1 MEYQSFIEHSLH
13 QASEIASEKF
23 GRVSGT
29 IKDEDSNQI
38 LTEADTQIGRLLV
51 DLIRGEFPKHNI
63 IDEETGVIDNS
74 SQFTWV
80 IDPIDGTSNFV
91 QGIPNYGIMIGLLRE
106 GEAISAGI
114 SLPFFQEIILAEKGQ
129 GTFRNN
135 ERLQVTKESDLS
147 SVLVAYQLDAR
158 QNDPDFT
165 RREYARVAEIAL
177 AVRNLRTSGSC
188 FDAVMVAEGKYGAC
202 LNQTAK
208 IWDVVATQLIIEAA
222 GGVCTDF
229 FGRKLDYSKPLIQA
243 GNNFTYCLASST
255 LHEQIQKII
264 RRDDWNNMNEK
275 N

>member
-1 MEYQSFIEHSLH
+1 MEYQRFIEHSLRK
-13 QASEIASEKF
+13 ASEIASEKF

-29 IKDEDSNQI
+29 IKDKDNNQI

-51 DLIRGEFPKHNI
+51 NLIRGEFPKHNI
-63 IDEETGVIDNS
+63 VDEEIGIIDNN

-91 QGIPNYGIMIGLLRE
+91 QGIPDYGIMIGLLSE
-106 GEAISAGI
+106 GEPISAGI
-114 SLPFFQEIILAEKGQ
+114 SLPYFHEIILAERGQ
-129 GTFRNN
+129 GAFRNHQ
-135 ERLQVTKESDLS
+135 RLQVTKENDLS
-147 SVLVAYQLDAR
+147 SVLVAYQLDAH

-165 RREYARVAEIAL
+165 RREYSVVAEIAL

-188 FDAVMVAEGKYGAC
+188 FDAIMVAEGKYGAC

-208 IWDVVATQLIIEAA
+208 IWDVVAVQLVVEEA

-229 FGRKLDYSKPLIQA
+229 FGRKLDYADPLVKA
-243 GNNFTYCLASST
+243 GNNFTYCLASPT

-264 RRDDWNNMNEK
+264 RRD
-275 N
+275 